1 MPEDLS
7 RFIVKCTEI
16 TELDEIYQ
24 EQERLAMIDSLTEI
38 YNRLKF
44 QQILE
49 VEWEKVIRS
58 DEKIAIILFDID
70 NFKTVND
77 TYGHDFGDLALIQ
90 LAELMKSKVEQR
102 TCICKMGGEEF
113 IILVTNTVEKEAFQV
128 AESLRFFIE
137 TKQFTGIS
145 KLTASFGVALYE
157 QGTTREELMQRAD
170 IALYEA
176 KKWKE
181 SSMCV

>member
-1 MPEDLS
+1 
-7 RFIVKCTEI
+7 
-16 TELDEIYQ
+16 
-24 EQERLAMIDSLTEI
+24 MIDSLTEI

-49 VEWEKVIRS
+49 VEWEKVIRN

-90 LAELMKSKVEQR
+90 LAELMKSKVEQQHVFAR
-102 TCICKMGGEEF
+102 WGEF

-176 KKWKE
+176 KKMERIKYVCIE
-181 SSMCV
+181 KKKCDFSQQIVAIFIV